1 MNSKGYGIY
10 RGSVTGLALTL
21 GGMLLAQSALA
32 CTANLWNGGVT
43 GTVTAAQPNSSIDP
57 DPPTIDV
64 PRYSGTCGMQVDETG
79 VNYVQDN
86 SPGGINRIVARFYVL
101 ANNDATATIYRGQ
114 NGSGGELFNVTLA
127 ADGTVTLN
135 SGSASPSAA
144 GTPNAWNSVEIDWD
158 AGTGNLSLIVNG
170 GTPQTAT
177 FSSAGGLAS
186 VQVGNLV
193 NNSGTGALVFDSYE
207 SRRSTAIGRLVRG
220 DANADGAVTVFD
232 FIAVVNE
239 SSGTGALAIGQPDC
253 NEDGAV
259 TVFDAI
265 CVVNLAAGP

>member
-1 MNSKGYGIY
+1 MKSKGYGIY
-10 RGSVTGLALTL
+10 RRSVTGLAVTL
-21 GGMLLAQSALA
+21 GGMLLAHSALA
-32 CTANLWNGGVT
+32 CTTDLWNGGVT

-64 PRYSGTCGMQVDETG
+64 PRYSGICAMQVDETG
-79 VNYVQDN
+79 ANFVQDN
-86 SPGGINRIVARFYVL
+86 SPGGIDRIVARFYVL
-101 ANNDATATIYRGQ
+101 ANNDATATIYRGE

-135 SGSASPSAA
+135 SGGAAPSAA

-193 NNSGTGALVFDSYE
+193 SNGGTGTLVFDSYE
-207 SRRSTAIGRLVRG
+207 SRRSTAIGRLLAG
-220 DANADGAVTVFD
+220 DANADGSINSGDFTV
-232 FIAVVNE
+232 IANE
-239 SSGTGALAIGQPDC
+239 FLGNGLANGTPDC

-259 TVFDAI
+259 NSGDFI
-265 CVVNLAAGP
+265 CVANIFLGV